1 MDKFSTFLFCFV
13 LMLSVNSC
21 ELLKPDHMIRVVN
34 NSDRDIYCEWSP
46 YYPDT
51 LKMDYHTISGDSF
64 SRVNA
69 HSSTNNIIP
78 GLYDWVSIFKTIPSD
93 TLLIFVLD
101 APTIDSI
108 GTSLQDWISLYKS
121 MNDKQLY
128 DWLVKKHYVLSLD
141 DLEWLDWTITYP

>member
-1 MDKFSTFLFCFV
+1 
-13 LMLSVNSC
+13 ML
-21 ELLKPDHMIRVVN
+21 LLGTN
-34 NSDRDIYCEWSP
+34 TC
-46 YYPDT
+46 T
-51 LKMDYHTISGDSF
+51 LSNAYEYHAEAGDLE

-69 HSSTNNIIP
+69 HSSINSLLHRED
-78 GLYDWVSIFKTIPSD
+78 GVSLFKRIPSD

-108 GTSLQDWISLYKS
+108 GSGQDWSPVYKS

-141 DLEWLDWTITYP
+141 DLEQLDWTITYP

>member
-34 NSDRDIYCEWSP
+34 NSDRDIYCPISTR
-46 YYPDT
+46 YPDT
-51 LKMDYHTISGDSF
+51 LKIEYHAEAGDLE

-69 HSSTNNIIP
+69 HSSINSLLHRED
-78 GLYDWVSIFKTIPSD
+78 GVSLFKRIPSD

-108 GTSLQDWISLYKS
+108 GSGQDWSPVYKS
-121 MNDKQLY
+121 MDDKQLY

>member
-1 MDKFSTFLFCFV
+1 
-13 LMLSVNSC
+13 
-21 ELLKPDHMIRVVN
+21 MITVVN
-34 NSDRDIYCEWSP
+34 NSDRDIYCPISTR
-46 YYPDT
+46 YPDT
-51 LKMDYHTISGDSF
+51 LKIEYHAEAGDLE

-69 HSSTNNIIP
+69 HSSINSLLHRED
-78 GLYDWVSIFKTIPSD
+78 GVSLFKRIPSD

-108 GTSLQDWISLYKS
+108 GSGQDWSPVYKS

-141 DLEWLDWTITYP
+141 DLEQLDWTITYP